1 MRQTEMQG
9 EGTAA
14 AAEAGGW
21 LDGLDIEAATGK
33 ARIFAPMPPYGLLS
47 KPLANIYER
56 VIGRIP
62 SIPSINPL
70 RPAAGHESA
79 GNHHRFEEGK
89 MTQARMDLYASIHKG
104 LRSFMAETL
113 GAVGRMDADDDA
125 ERHDT
130 LAQLRALLELLDRH
144 ARHEDDFIHPV
155 LQARRP
161 GAARSCGAEH
171 ERQREQLRALRRQAD
186 AVEAASDAARA
197 AAALDLY
204 RQLALMIADG
214 LAHMHEEETANNAVL
229 WAECTDDE
237 LTEIHDRI
245 VDSVDAEE
253 MAQVIRWM
261 APSLTPYERATLFG
275 ALQAKAPAEVFR
287 RLLEVAR
294 PHLAPRDWNKLIFG
308 IAAAPL
314 AV

>member
-1 MRQTEMQG
+1 MRQTETQG

-14 AAEAGGW
+14 VVAPGGW
-21 LDGLDIEAATGK
+21 VEELNIESAAGK

-47 KPLANIYER
+47 KQLANIYER
-56 VIGRIP
+56 AIGRVP
-62 SIPSINPL
+62 SIPSIGP
-70 RPAAGHESA
+70 RPPAAGRESA

-89 MTQARMDLYASIHKG
+89 MTRARMDLYASTHKG

-113 GAVGRMDADDDA
+113 GAVGRMDAA
-125 ERHDT
+125 ERRDT

-171 ERQREQLRALRRQAD
+171 ERQREQLRALRRQAG
-186 AVEAASDAARA
+186 AVEAAPDTARA
-197 AAALDLY
+197 TAALDLY
-204 RQLALMIADG
+204 RQLALMIADS

-229 WAECTDDE
+229 WAECADDE
-237 LTEIHDRI
+237 LAEIHDRI
-245 VDSVDAEE
+245 VDSVDPEE

-294 PHLAPRDWNKLIFG
+294 PHLAPHDWNKLIVG